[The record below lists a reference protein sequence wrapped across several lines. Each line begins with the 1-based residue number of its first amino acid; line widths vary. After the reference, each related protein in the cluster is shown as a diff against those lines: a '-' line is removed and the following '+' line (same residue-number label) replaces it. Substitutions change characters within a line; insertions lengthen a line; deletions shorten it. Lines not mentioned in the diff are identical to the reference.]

1 MKEAWKTLTVLMI
14 ASPCYVLAD
23 ANTPTDDVVKKQFA
37 EQTGGIMRL
46 QRVTLKQL
54 DARGN
59 QATYMLEGD
68 MAATEDLYICVGVA
82 GDYFFYERVWTR
94 GRPVKFSA
102 MMTAVGTKD
111 SGWQTEFFSLQM
123 AAKRGGR
130 TLKEIGGDESK
141 NLIVNDHKFMA
152 QFAKINASFAA
163 SKATMKT
170 LQGQQD
176 ALKTEIAALEEQIN
190 RSWGTDANGKTLDRS
205 DVQQAMLEK
214 MYEVDRQNDPLK
226 FENHYYKTIYEPA
239 LAACQKKAVCDAG
252 PLRAERD
259 AVLNERK
266 RNYYRQHKEMSENI
280 KAEMAARDKKIAPL
294 QKQKGELSAQ
304 LMALEIRYRDLARD
318 EKYWQEGL
326 EKMRRDGVLK

>member
-1 MKEAWKTLTVLMI
+1 
-14 ASPCYVLAD
+14 
-23 ANTPTDDVVKKQFA
+23 
-37 EQTGGIMRL
+37 
-46 QRVTLKQL
+46 
-54 DARGN
+54 
-59 QATYMLEGD
+59 
-68 MAATEDLYICVGVA
+68 
-82 GDYFFYERVWTR
+82 
-94 GRPVKFSA
+94 
-102 MMTAVGTKD
+102 MMTSVGTKD

-259 AVLNERK
+259 AVLNEQK

-280 KAEMAARDKKIAPL
+280 KAVMAARDKKIAPL

>member
-1 MKEAWKTLTVLMI
+1 
-14 ASPCYVLAD
+14 
-23 ANTPTDDVVKKQFA
+23 
-37 EQTGGIMRL
+37 
-46 QRVTLKQL
+46 
-54 DARGN
+54 
-59 QATYMLEGD
+59 
-68 MAATEDLYICVGVA
+68 
-82 GDYFFYERVWTR
+82 
-94 GRPVKFSA
+94 
-102 MMTAVGTKD
+102 MTAVGTKD

-190 RSWGTDANGKTLDRS
+190 RSGGTDANGKTLDRS

-252 PLRAERD
+252 PLRAAQRHHEPRRPGVRVVHD
-259 AVLNERK
+259 FASLLSAFDDVDGEP
-266 RNYYRQHKEMSENI
+266 
-280 KAEMAARDKKIAPL
+280 AARGLLVPVLHVRPVSRIVLIA
-294 QKQKGELSAQ
+294 
-304 LMALEIRYRDLARD
+304 
-318 EKYWQEGL
+318 
-326 EKMRRDGVLK
+326 